1 MTTRT
6 LVGIDPAGDVQ
17 EPAMCDSMIVVGSET
32 LGRGDDALGH
42 RLMLKFLTQLA
53 TQDTKPSLVAFLNSG
68 VRLLARGS
76 DAVPMLVSLEKDG
89 TDIVACGTCV
99 EHYEMLDSLAIG
111 RVTDMREIVGSMN
124 SCAKV
129 VTI

>member
-1 MTTRT
+1 
-6 LVGIDPAGDVQ
+6 
-17 EPAMCDSMIVVGSET
+17 MCDSMIVVGSET

-99 EHYEMLDSLAIG
+99 EHYQMLDLLAIG
-111 RVTDMREIVGSMN
+111 RVTGQRAIVGSMN